1 MHIFCLFQ
9 LEQIEINLTI
19 LLRLNSFDQKRKQKV
34 CQKKWKT
41 TQDDLGSCRDP
52 VTSACTTTTIT
63 TSRTRP
69 SWRLRDPPNLRW
81 SRMKPESG
89 TIFSAGKDSK
99 ETWFGEI
106 RSPVLS
112 TSWSGNLRPVRPAS
126 GESEPRPLDQKPLS
140 GKRPSDPD

>member
-1 MHIFCLFQ
+1 MFCSLSYELQIIRLHLRMVMTNLLTMHIFCLFQ

-63 TSRTRP
+63 TSLTRP
-69 SWRLRDPPNLRW
+69 S
-81 SRMKPESG
+81 
-89 TIFSAGKDSK
+89 
-99 ETWFGEI
+99 
-106 RSPVLS
+106 
-112 TSWSGNLRPVRPAS
+112 
-126 GESEPRPLDQKPLS
+126 
-140 GKRPSDPD
+140 